1 MLERLHPKRDA
12 ARLSSGYAAEVID
25 STPLPLAGAEPPLRA
40 DAVRNRALLLEAAAR
55 LAARR
60 GAGAI
65 TMEAVAA
72 EAGVGKGTVSRRF
85 GDRNGL
91 LQALLDRS
99 ESLFQEAFLSGPPPL
114 GPQADPATRLRAF
127 GPALLRH
134 EHADLEL
141 YLAAEPSPSRR
152 FAVPARRLRHR
163 HVALLVRAL
172 LPDADADLLAHTLLA
187 SVDVVLT
194 DHLVRGHGMPPAR
207 VEAGWHD
214 LVDRLLD

>member
-1 MLERLHPKRDA
+1 M
-12 ARLSSGYAAEVID
+12 ID
-25 STPLPLAGAEPPLRA
+25 STSLHLAGAEPQLRA

-60 GAGAI
+60 GAAAI

-91 LQALLDRS
+91 IRALLDHS
-99 ESLFQEAFLSGPPPL
+99 ESQFQEAFLSGPPPL
-114 GPQADPATRLRAF
+114 GPEADAATRLRAF

-134 EHADLEL
+134 EHADIDL
-141 YLAAEPSPSRR
+141 YLAAEPSPGRR
-152 FAVPARRLRHR
+152 FAVPARQLRHR
-163 HVALLVRAL
+163 HVAVLVRAL
-172 LPDADADLLAHTLLA
+172 LPGADAELLAHTLLA

-194 DHLVRGHGMPPAR
+194 DHLVRGRGMPLER
-207 VEAGWHD
+207 VETAWRD
-214 LVDRLLD
+214 LVDRLLG